1 MSNASVP
8 VTVFNTN
15 TNACAIVVNR
25 GNQISIPGTGPAQNW
40 IAQQPN
46 PGQLSYSNGS
56 PAPNVFG
63 SMGGNQVEVFING
76 MPMGSPLY
84 ITIPQSGPVFSLQL
98 YIFFSSN
105 SSVSWTLLSNGQP
118 IGSGVS

>member
-1 MSNASVP
+1 MSNANVP
-8 VTVFNTN
+8 VAVFNTN
-15 TNACAIVVNR
+15 TNSCAIVVNG

-40 IAQQPN
+40 VAQQPN
-46 PGQLSYSNGS
+46 PGQLSYSNGY

-63 SMGGNQVEVFING
+63 SMGGNQIQVFING
-76 MPMGSPLY
+76 MSMGSPLY

-98 YIFFSSN
+98 YLFFSSN